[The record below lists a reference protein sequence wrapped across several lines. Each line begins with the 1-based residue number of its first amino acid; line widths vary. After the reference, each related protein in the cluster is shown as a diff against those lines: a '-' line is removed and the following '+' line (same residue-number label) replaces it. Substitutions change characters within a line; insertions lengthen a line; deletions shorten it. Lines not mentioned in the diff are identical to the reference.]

1 MNGPIIRDKVLEEIQ
16 LIPEDKIEELYHMIH
31 DFRLGL
37 ETSDEKVNR
46 TMQFAGS
53 WNDMPVETF
62 SQFSEE
68 LAQRR
73 RHAFARRRGR
83 ETSLD

>member
-37 ETSDEKVNR
+37 QTSDEKVDR
-46 TMQFAGS
+46 TMQVAGS
-53 WNDMPVETF
+53 WNDMPVETLPGQLM
-62 SQFSEE
+62 SR
-68 LAQRR
+68 A
-73 RHAFARRRGR
+73 AR
-83 ETSLD
+83 